1 MDDFESDFELSES
14 ASLAVA
20 PYQFEPVSRD
30 ISSAQ
35 AAISSS
41 DSEDDGSEQEHH
53 GENGRVGNTDW
64 WV

>member
-30 ISSAQ
+30 SSSAQ

-41 DSEDDGSEQEHH
+41 DSEDE
-53 GENGRVGNTDW
+53 
-64 WV
+64 